1 MRNAQQSFKTFVSLA
16 VRNAIGCSNLQ
27 NTMQQL
33 RSEFTIAN
41 GINLKEPGEGVL
53 INRFM
58 TETIDRAIEYVMA
71 TKE

>member
-1 MRNAQQSFKTFVSLA
+1 
-16 VRNAIGCSNLQ
+16 
-27 NTMQQL
+27 MQQL